1 MSADISFAIIAF
13 TSLLVVYNPLSAMP
27 MFASLTES
35 YPLGERRRTAVVGV
49 TTSVVVLLVFALSG
63 ASILRLFAI
72 TTEAFQ
78 ITAGVIFFGIGSDM
92 LQARRSRV
100 KTTRREQDEAAGR
113 DSVAVIPLGLPTLSG
128 PGAIVTVI
136 TLIGQA
142 TNPFQVSAVYLAAV
156 GVGVV
161 ALPCLL
167 LAPRAL
173 NALGRT
179 GLNVVTRVMG
189 LMVMVVGV
197 QLAINGVNAVV
208 ASWNG

>member
-1 MSADISFAIIAF
+1 MSANVSFAIIAF
-13 TSLLVVYNPLSAMP
+13 TSLLMVYNPLSAMP
-27 MFASLTES
+27 MFASLTAAQNVR
-35 YPLGERRRTAVVGV
+35 ERRRVAVAAVL
-49 TTSVVVLLVFALSG
+49 TSVVVLLVFALAGS
-63 ASILRLFAI
+63 SILRFFAI

-100 KTTRREQDEAAGR
+100 KTTRREQDEAAQR
-113 DSVAVIPLGLPTLSG
+113 ENVAIIPLGLPTLAG
-128 PGAIVTVI
+128 PGAMVTVI

-142 TNPFQVSAVYLAAV
+142 TNPMQAAAVYLAVALV
-156 GVGVV
+156 GMA

-167 LAPRAL
+167 LAPAVL

-189 LMVMVVGV
+189 LLVMVVGV
-197 QLAINGVNAVV
+197 QLAINGVTTVV
-208 ASWNG
+208 ASWRG